1 MQFMVYNPC
10 ACAAV
15 GVITSLFSSCNASL
29 CANFFK
35 FLFSQFLSLLL
46 RCLAMASSGDFKLCS
61 RCGVPHEEPTGK
73 RKCKRALPDDLVPQ
87 SQASVPTP
95 GAGRVAGAEGTSIM
109 QDSLTTLITVVSSL
123 ATRLDAQRLDQLQ
136 GGIQPIQAIVEPTM
150 PTAATGAIPKRPQ
163 LSQPCAWEA
172 LS

>member
-1 MQFMVYNPC
+1 
-10 ACAAV
+10 
-15 GVITSLFSSCNASL
+15 
-29 CANFFK
+29 
-35 FLFSQFLSLLL
+35 
-46 RCLAMASSGDFKLCS
+46 MASSGDFKLCS

-73 RKCKRALPDDLVPQ
+73 RKCKRPLPDDSVPQ

-123 ATRLDAQRLDQLQ
+123 ATRLDAQQDQLDQLQ
-136 GGIQPIQAIVEPTM
+136 GGIQPTQAIVEPAL

-163 LSQPCAWEA
+163 LPQPCAWEA
-172 LS
+172 LSGPPPQPDLAVLRADPAAMAHASHQVDGYIGHGTVR